1 MRGGCS
7 PPPQALSFSLFPFLP
22 LQLRVLDVAA
32 SYLTKY
38 HFSLTSEGSSRNTYF
53 TRTNR

>member
-1 MRGGCS
+1 MRGGRS
-7 PPPQALSFSLFPFLP
+7 PPQALSFSLFSFLP

-38 HFSLTSEGSSRNTYF
+38 HFSLTSEGSSRNAYF
-53 TRTNR
+53 THTNR